1 MGGFK
6 VQGKDEKQR
15 KQLLEDAKAVERA
28 GAFSVVMECVPASL
42 AKEIT
47 ESLSIPTIG
56 IGAGLD
62 CDGQVLVVHD
72 LIGLLE
78 GFRPKFVKQYVNL
91 RESIEQAAKDYIQEV
106 RDGLFPGKEH
116 IFK

>member
-1 MGGFK
+1 M
-6 VQGKDEKQR
+6 
-15 KQLLEDAKAVERA
+15 
-28 GAFSVVMECVPASL
+28 MECVPASL

-47 ESLSIPTIG
+47 ESLTIPTIG

-72 LIGLLE
+72 LIGMLE

-91 RESIEQAAKDYIQEV
+91 RDAIEKAAKDYIQEV
-106 RDGLFPGKEH
+106 RDGQFPGKEH